1 MSTKHNR
8 FTLQFSGS
16 DEEAWEWFN
25 AQQDKGAYI
34 KALLLADKARQEQGE
49 SQPDIVTRDDRLEA
63 EWDKR
68 LALCVEFAHE
78 FGRLPMYNE
87 EYRGIKIGRWLDV
100 HKKRCIEENRDD
112 RREKLRAIGAF
123 DSKWERNFGL
133 LQDFRTEKGRFPK
146 PGEVFRGVKLGQWLD
161 RQRKQF
167 AYEDEATPQ
176 MEQLHAIGA
185 LMDGW
190 DRRFAMALGFLKK
203 HGRLPEYKET
213 YKGYKIGRW
222 LHDQGKSIDPARHP
236 DRAQKLERIGAIPTD
251 TVPIPTETATER
263 CVCCGI
269 DTGVPRDLHIS
280 KRSYYI
286 QGAGQLCG
294 NCFRSMNE

>member
-1 MSTKHNR
+1 MPNKQNR

-16 DEEAWEWFN
+16 DQEAWEWFC
-25 AQQDKGAYI
+25 AQTDKGAYI

-87 EYRGIKIGRWLDV
+87 NYRGIKIGRWLDV

-112 RREKLRAIGAF
+112 RREKLCAIGAF
-123 DSKWERNFGL
+123 DGKWERNYRL
-133 LQDFRTEKGRFPK
+133 LVAFRDEKGRFPK
-146 PGEVFRGVKLGQWLD
+146 STESYCGVKLGQWLE
-161 RQRKQF
+161 RQRKEF
-167 AYEDEATPQ
+167 AAKEELTPQ
-176 MEQLHAIGA
+176 MERLCAIGA

-190 DRRFAMALGFLKK
+190 DRRFAMALGFIKK
-203 HGRLPEYKET
+203 HGRTPEYGES
-213 YKGYKIGRW
+213 YKGYRIGRW
-222 LHDQGKSIDPARHP
+222 LYDQGKAIDPAKHP
-236 DRAQKLERIGAIPTD
+236 ERAQKLRSVGILPEDGGCD
-251 TVPIPTETATER
+251 TAGDTEK

-280 KRSYYI
+280 HRQCYI
-286 QGAGQLCG
+286 EGAGQLCA
-294 NCFRSMNE
+294 NCYRSMSE